1 MNIDPIQKTL
11 VEHNLDGWLLYDFRR
26 SNPLACQVLQ
36 IPGDIL
42 LTRRFFYWIPATG
55 EPIRIVHGVES
66 SHLDYLPGGRIVYRT
81 WQELK
86 ASLEAVL
93 EKKKIIAMEYSPD
106 CAIPTISK
114 VDGGTLDLVRS
125 CGVTVASSADL
136 LQVYTSVWTERQLEL
151 HREAALVLC
160 DAVDSAWKFIRASL
174 DASLPID
181 EYAVQQ
187 HILKI
192 FSERGC
198 ITSDPPICAVNAHSA
213 DPHYSPPAKGSAPII
228 QGDFILIDSWC
239 KRDLPD
245 AVYADIT
252 RVGVAAKEPSER
264 QQEIFTIVKQ
274 ARDAATD
281 LVRNKTSIQG
291 WEVDQAARDVID
303 AAGYGEYFVHRTGHN
318 IGKNDHG
325 DGANIDNF
333 ETQDLRQLL
342 PGTCFSIEPGIYLPG
357 EFGVRL
363 EYDLY
368 LHRPGEVE
376 VTGGVQDAITC
387 LVGS

>member
-1 MNIDPIQKTL
+1 MNINNIQKSL
-11 VEHNLDGWLLYDFRR
+11 VERNLDGWLLYDFRR

-36 IPGDIL
+36 VPEDIL

-55 EPIRIVHGVES
+55 DPIRIVHGVES
-66 SHLDYLPGGRIVYRT
+66 SHLDHLPGGCIVYRS

-86 ASLEAVL
+86 ASLDAIL
-93 EKKKIIAMEYSPD
+93 EKQGTIAMEYSPD

-125 CGVTVASSADL
+125 CGATVVSSADI
-136 LQVYTSVWTERQLEL
+136 LQTYTSIWTERQLKL
-151 HREAALVLC
+151 HREAAQVLC
-160 DAVDSAWKFIRASL
+160 DAVDSAWGFIRELL
-174 DASLPID
+174 DASHPID

-187 HILKI
+187 HILNI
-192 FSERGC
+192 FSEKQC
-198 ITSDPPICAVNAHSA
+198 ITANAPICAVNAHSA
-213 DPHYSPPAKGSAPII
+213 DPHYSPPAEGSTPIS
-228 QGDFILIDSWC
+228 QGDFILIDLWC

-252 RVGVAAKEPSER
+252 RVGVAEKRPTEH
-264 QQEIFTIVKQ
+264 QQHIFNIVKK

-281 LVRNKTSIQG
+281 LVRTKKNIQG
-291 WEVDQAARDVID
+291 YSVDQAARDVID
-303 AAGYGEYFVHRTGHN
+303 AAGYAEQFVHRTGHN

-333 ETQDLRQLL
+333 ETQDWRQLL

-363 EYDLY
+363 EYDVY
-368 LHRPGEVE
+368 LHYNGEVE
-376 VTGGVQDAITC
+376 ITGGIQDAITC
-387 LVGS
+387 LF